1 MNHLWYSEKDGIFI
15 VIMDEP
21 ALFDDATVLRKR
33 QDIDALVEEHDVRKL
48 LLDFAQVNLTG
59 SAALGML
66 VRLKGK
72 LAKRGCALKLCRI
85 QPTVAETFRIT
96 SLDTIFDI
104 YDDLDQAAEAFG

>member
-21 ALFDDATVLRKR
+21 ALFDDATVMKKR
-33 QDIDALVEEHDVRKL
+33 QDIDELLETRDVRKL
-48 LLDFAQVNLTG
+48 LLDFAQVNLAG

-66 VRLKGK
+66 VRLK
-72 LAKRGCALKLCRI
+72 AKTAKIDCTLKLCRI
-85 QPTVAETFRIT
+85 QPPVAEVFRIT

-104 YDDLDQAAEAFG
+104 YDRLDQAVEAFG